1 MKSKSLMKKKWSLR
15 MVAMIAIL
23 INVLSV
29 QANYAIDSK
38 VESIPVHGDWFEKTR
53 SLISDCPITVLTDG
67 AFIYIQNEL
76 PDRDITIRIT
86 NERTGSTSY
95 ESTIPHVQAAYITIP
110 IASYSAGE
118 YKIEI
123 IGSPM
128 GYLSGKLTK
137 Y

>member
-1 MKSKSLMKKKWSLR
+1 M
-15 MVAMIAIL
+15 
-23 INVLSV
+23 NVLSA
-29 QANYAIDSK
+29 QASYAIDSRTEVIETDGQWLAK
-38 VESIPVHGDWFEKTR
+38 NR

-67 AFIYIQNEL
+67 SFIYIQNES
-76 PDRDITIRIT
+76 PDRDITICIT
-86 NERTGSTSY
+86 NERTGNISH
-95 ESTIPHVQAAYITIP
+95 EETIPDVQTAYITIP

-137 Y
+137 H

>member
-1 MKSKSLMKKKWSLR
+1 MKSKSLMKKKWSLY
-15 MVAMIAIL
+15 MVAIIAIL

-38 VESIPVHGDWFEKTR
+38 VENVHIHGDWQTISR
-53 SLISDCPITVLTDG
+53 SLISDCPIIVLTDE
-67 AFIYIQNEL
+67 AFIYIQNES

-86 NERTGSTSY
+86 NERTGSISY
-95 ESTIPHVQAAYITIP
+95 EGTIPHVQTAYITIP

-128 GYLSGKLTK
+128 GYLSGKFTK

>member
-1 MKSKSLMKKKWSLR
+1 MKSKSLMKKKWSLY
-15 MVAMIAIL
+15 MVAIIAIL
-23 INVLSV
+23 MNVLST
-29 QANYAIDSK
+29 QASYAIDSRTEVIK
-38 VESIPVHGDWFEKTR
+38 IDGQWPAKNR
-53 SLISDCPITVLTDG
+53 SLTSDCPIIVLTDE
-67 AFIYIQNEL
+67 AFIYIQNES

-86 NERTGSTSY
+86 NERTGSISY
-95 ESTIPHVQAAYITIP
+95 EGTIPHVQTAYITIS

-128 GYLSGKLTK
+128 GYLSGKFTK